1 MFGKSKTGS
10 DIITIQ
16 FGGDAIKEVICTVYT
31 LLIGISIAKMIR
43 SSAQGG
49 GYALPV
55 DRIVDDVGV
64 AVGGSDHHRLRGGGK
79 GVSHKVSVCTKVS

>member
-49 GYALPV
+49 GGHLRGNVVINIQPP
-55 DRIVDDVGV
+55 IVRVVEHSAG
-64 AVGGSDHHRLRGGGK
+64 GGGK
-79 GVSHKVSVCTKVS
+79 GVSHKVSVCTEVS